1 MNEEEFLGYK
11 KLLEVQINKDISNN
25 SQKLI
30 DSFVDYYGEQY
41 REVITE
47 KYNNIVFVYYISN
60 FLIFYILDKSLQK
73 LKNGEKVEY
82 GDILGLCLYLYESG
96 TYKNYLTA
104 DNFKQHN
111 KNYIK

>member
-11 KLLEVQINKDISNN
+11 KLLEAQINKDIRNN

-41 REVITE
+41 RKVITE
-47 KYNNIVFVYYISN
+47 KYNNFVFVYYISN

-73 LKNGEKVEY
+73 LKNGEKV
-82 GDILGLCLYLYESG
+82 
-96 TYKNYLTA
+96 
-104 DNFKQHN
+104 
-111 KNYIK
+111 